1 MSQEGFLVGTNL
13 LKIDKLTL
21 AFNSVCK
28 SKKDV
33 VKSISLTQRRKV
45 RPICVNI
52 FNYEVTELLLQLG
65 CSVRP

>member
-1 MSQEGFLVGTNL
+1 MCLQWLSGYVFDEAFYEIYVSQEDFLVGTNL

-33 VKSISLTQRRKV
+33 VKSISLT
-45 RPICVNI
+45 
-52 FNYEVTELLLQLG
+52 
-65 CSVRP
+65 